1 MDGAYS
7 GYSKGQNKAQ
17 ALRLGGKAP
26 VREALLDIRRHTL
39 ALADAYAR
47 AFESTGM
54 QVAYAPQFNPPLWE
68 LGHIGWFQ
76 DYWISRNRQRARG
89 VRCEPAHER
98 GPSALERAD
107 GWYDSGR
114 VEHSS
119 RWALPLPDPQNTRVY
134 LDATLARTLELLDAL
149 GDGAGSDALY
159 FYRLVALHEA
169 MHVEAAIYMA
179 RGLGVELA
187 GTHAPTDQGI
197 PGEFSELE
205 LPAQIFRLGAAG
217 DGFAFDNELGPHEVA
232 LGAFKIDAGP
242 VSRSRFLGFVEAQ
255 GYEQRRWW
263 SDAGWEWLR
272 SQGRPQRDM
281 GEVSQTAGPAV
292 HLTAYEADA
301 WCRWAGRRLPTEA
314 EWECAALTAPG
325 FIWGSVWEWTAS
337 SFQPYPGFAAHPYR
351 DYSQPWFG
359 TRRVLRGSSQ
369 ASSPWLAHPR
379 YRNFFEPQRSD
390 IFAGFRSCA

>member
-1 MDGAYS
+1 MDGAYN
-7 GYSKGQNKAQ
+7 GYSKGQSKAQ
-17 ALRLGGKAP
+17 ALRAGGKAP
-26 VREALLDIRRHTL
+26 VREALLDIRRDTL
-39 ALADAYAR
+39 VLAGAYAR
-47 AFESTGM
+47 ALESNGM

-68 LGHIGWFQ
+68 LGHVGWFQ
-76 DYWISRNRQRARG
+76 DYWISRNRQRALG

-98 GPSALERAD
+98 DLSALEHAD
-107 GWYDSGR
+107 RWYDSGR

-119 RWALPLPDPQNTRVY
+119 RWALPLPDTQNTRVY
-134 LDATLARTLELLDAL
+134 LDATLERTLDLLDAL
-149 GDGAGSDALY
+149 ADDPGSDALY
-159 FYRLVALHEA
+159 FFRLVAVHEA
-169 MHVEAAIYMA
+169 MHVEAATYMA
-179 RGLGVELA
+179 KGLGVELG
-187 GTHAPTDQGI
+187 GTHAQTEQGI
-197 PGEFSELE
+197 PGRCSELE

-217 DGFAFDNELGPHEVA
+217 DGFAFDNELGPHDVA
-232 LGAFKIDAGP
+232 LGAFRIDTRP
-242 VSRSRFLGFVEAQ
+242 VSRSRFGEFVQAQ

-272 SQGRPQRDM
+272 SKGRPQCD
-281 GEVSQTAGPAV
+281 VQDASQAAWPAV

-314 EWECAALTAPG
+314 EWECAALTVPG
-325 FIWGSVWEWTAS
+325 FVWGSVWEWTAS

-359 TRRVLRGSSQ
+359 TRRVLRGSSE

-379 YRNFFEPQRSD
+379 YRNFFEPHRSD

>member
-1 MDGAYS
+1 MDGAYN
-7 GYSKGQNKAQ
+7 GYSKGQSKAQ
-17 ALRLGGKAP
+17 ALRAGGKAP
-26 VREALLDIRRHTL
+26 VREALLDIRRDTL
-39 ALADAYAR
+39 VLAGAYAR
-47 AFESTGM
+47 ALESNDM

-68 LGHIGWFQ
+68 LGHVGWFQ
-76 DYWISRNRQRARG
+76 DYWISRNRQRALG

-98 GPSALERAD
+98 DLSALEHAD
-107 GWYDSGR
+107 RWYDSGR

-119 RWALPLPDPQNTRVY
+119 RWVLPLPDTQNTRVY
-134 LDATLARTLELLDAL
+134 LDATLERTLDLLDAL
-149 GDGAGSDALY
+149 ADDPGSDALY
-159 FYRLVALHEA
+159 FFRLVAVHEA

-179 RGLGVELA
+179 KGLGVELGA
-187 GTHAPTDQGI
+187 THAQTEQGV
-197 PGEFSELE
+197 PGRCSELE

-217 DGFAFDNELGPHEVA
+217 DGFAFDNELGPHDVA
-232 LGAFKIDAGP
+232 LEGFRIDTRP
-242 VSRSRFLGFVEAQ
+242 VSRSRFGEFVQAH

-272 SQGRPQRDM
+272 SKGRPQCD
-281 GEVSQTAGPAV
+281 VQDASQAAWPAV

-314 EWECAALTAPG
+314 EWECAALTVPG
-325 FIWGSVWEWTAS
+325 FVWGSVWEWTAS

-359 TRRVLRGSSQ
+359 TRRVLRGSSE

-379 YRNFFEPQRSD
+379 YRNFFEPHRSD

>member
-1 MDGAYS
+1 MDGAYN
-7 GYSKGQNKAQ
+7 GYSKGQSKAQ
-17 ALRLGGKAP
+17 ALRAGGKAP
-26 VREALLDIRRHTL
+26 VREALLDIRRDTL
-39 ALADAYAR
+39 ALAGAYAR
-47 AFESTGM
+47 ALESNGM

-68 LGHIGWFQ
+68 LGHVGWFQ
-76 DYWISRNRQRARG
+76 DYWISRNRQRALG

-98 GPSALERAD
+98 DPSALEHAD
-107 GWYDSGR
+107 RWYDSGS

-119 RWALPLPDPQNTRVY
+119 RWALPLPDTQNTRVY
-134 LDATLARTLELLDAL
+134 LDATLERTLDLLDAL
-149 GDGAGSDALY
+149 ADDPGSDALY
-159 FYRLVALHEA
+159 FFRLVAVHEA
-169 MHVEAAIYMA
+169 MHVEAATYMA
-179 RGLGVELA
+179 KGLGVVLG
-187 GTHAPTDQGI
+187 GTHAQTEQGI
-197 PGEFSELE
+197 PGRCSELE

-217 DGFAFDNELGPHEVA
+217 DGFAFDNELGPHDVA
-232 LGAFKIDAGP
+232 LGAFRIDTRP
-242 VSRSRFLGFVEAQ
+242 VSRSRFGEFVQAQ

-272 SQGRPQRDM
+272 SKGRPQCD
-281 GEVSQTAGPAV
+281 VQDASQAAWPAM

-314 EWECAALTAPG
+314 EWECAALTVPG
-325 FIWGSVWEWTAS
+325 FVWGSVWEWTAS

-359 TRRVLRGSSQ
+359 TRRVLRGSSE

-379 YRNFFEPQRSD
+379 YRNFFEPHRSD